1 MKAHKPM
8 KLWMCDSTYCSTR
21 YVNLYL
27 YKKIHHVFDMNDVGE
42 ILQCDNCIYFEVP
55 KIHQY
60 QLITDYKLNPL
71 DSFHLDIASY
81 HSTKSAILYYKSKES
96 QEIYYTK
103 DEFAKLYPKICEHI
117 NEHKITYG
125 QKEHIVNHNQL
136 NTDNNTLKLF
146 KLNNYDFEYRR
157 DYFLNTISK
166 YAYRINLGEITK
178 PTHKFYD

>member
-1 MKAHKPM
+1 M
-8 KLWMCDSTYCSTR
+8 
-21 YVNLYL
+21 
-27 YKKIHHVFDMNDVGE
+27 
-42 ILQCDNCIYFEVP
+42 
-55 KIHQY
+55 
-60 QLITDYKLNPL
+60 
-71 DSFHLDIASY
+71 
-81 HSTKSAILYYKSKES
+81 YYKSKES

-117 NEHKITYG
+117 NEYKITYG

-166 YAYRINLGEITK
+166 YAYRISSGEITK
-178 PTHKFYD
+178 PTHKFHD